1 MEGAGLLGKPH
12 YVHQHLLIF
21 PRVGAPVV
29 IWVEFAQTFNPKLWA
44 GAEISALHCADAGK
58 WEICV
63 CLLLPLTRLWPG
75 GSGPSPMGAGIAD
88 AIGSQMELVASW
100 GWRSRGPQVGQAPGR
115 SPATGPCPC
124 LMLRGSRVLV
134 SSR

>member
-1 MEGAGLLGKPH
+1 M
-12 YVHQHLLIF
+12 
-21 PRVGAPVV
+21 V
-29 IWVEFAQTFNPKLWA
+29 IWVEFAQMFDPKLWA
-44 GAEISALHCADAGK
+44 DAEISALHCADAGK
-58 WEICV
+58 WEIWV

-75 GSGPSPMGAGIAD
+75 GSGPSSMGAGIAN
-88 AIGSQMELVASW
+88 AISSQMKLVTSR
-100 GWRSRGPQVGQAPGR
+100 GRRSRGPQVGQAPGR